1 MKKTFLSQLL
11 FSPVYVKK
19 NFLFAYMYSLTLF
32 RNEAFAN
39 TIKKI
44 TILILNYFGKPVI
57 ADFQRAKQ
65 KRIVAMANARGV
77 MADQTV
83 VVKQG
88 DGHLFRY
95 TPEVGL
101 DPVRWNGAFT
111 YGKVSLVK
119 LHGTKYLFGT
129 VALVTGY
136 MD

>member
-19 NFLFAYMYSLTLF
+19 KNFFLFAYMYSLTLF

-101 DPVRWNGAFT
+101 DPVR
-111 YGKVSLVK
+111 
-119 LHGTKYLFGT
+119 
-129 VALVTGY
+129 
-136 MD
+136 